1 MNKHRILIVEDNF
14 LFAAKLEKNLT
25 DWGHEVLGIFENGQS
40 VLSFL
45 ERDSPSLILMD
56 INLKGG
62 MNGVEVAQEISDK
75 EIPIIFMTGRTDDET
90 FEAAKKS
97 SAISYLVKPFD
108 LLTLKSL
115 IEFNAFSKLESETPD
130 DDEKYTYFRKNK
142 ERIKVAFREIQ
153 YVKSDRNYC
162 DIFTDKGTFVLK
174 ISLTKLMEQLS
185 DPRFLKSHR
194 SYTINTERVAGLL
207 LSENKIRIGE
217 ILIPIG
223 RKYRKEV
230 IEKIASS

>member
-25 DWGHEVLGIFENGQS
+25 EWGHEVLGIYENGQS

-45 ERDSPSLILMD
+45 ETDTPSIILMD

-62 MNGVEVAQEISDK
+62 MNGVEIAQKISNK

-115 IEFNAFSKLESETPD
+115 IEFNSFQNPDSEISQIE
-130 DDEKYTYFRKNK
+130 EKNIFLRKNK
-142 ERIKVAFREIQ
+142 ELTKVEFGDIQ
-153 YVKSDRNYC
+153 YIKSDRNYC
-162 DIFTDKGTFVLK
+162 DIVTDKGLFLLK

-185 DPRFLKSHR
+185 DPRFIKSHR
-194 SYTINTERVAGLL
+194 SYTVNVEKVSGLL
-207 LSENKIRIGE
+207 LSDSKLRIGE
-217 ILIPIG
+217 VLIPIG
-223 RKYRKEV
+223 RKYRKEL
-230 IEKIASS
+230 IEKINRN

>member
-25 DWGHEVLGIFENGQS
+25 DWGHEVLDIFENGQS
-40 VLSFL
+40 VLNFL
-45 ERDSPSLILMD
+45 EKDTPTLILLD

-62 MNGVEVAQEISDK
+62 MNGLEIAQQVSNM

-108 LLTLKSL
+108 LLILKSL
-115 IEFNAFSKLESETPD
+115 IEFNAFSRFESEVSG

-142 ERIKVAFREIQ
+142 ERVKVTFKEIQ
-153 YVKSDRNYC
+153 YIKSDRNYC
-162 DIFTDKGTFVLK
+162 DIITDIGNFVLK

-194 SYTINTERVAGLL
+194 SYTINVEKVNGLL
-207 LSENKIRIGE
+207 LSENKIRIGDT
-217 ILIPIG
+217 LIPIG

-230 IEKIASS
+230 IQKIEQS